1 MRVSLKSIFLC
12 QTSCLDPYEN
22 LALEQ
27 VLLEYCPEGCCILY
41 LWQNQNTVVIGRN
54 QNPWRECRLELLQQ
68 EHGALARRLSGGG
81 AVFHDVGNLNFT
93 FLTTAGGYDLSK
105 QMSVIQQA
113 CRSLGI
119 AAECSGRNDILA
131 EGRKFSGNAFYQS
144 QGKAYHHGTLLVDAD
159 FSKLQRYL
167 SPSKAKMQAKGVAS
181 VQSRVINL
189 RELAPSLDCNTMG
202 QAMAAAFAQV
212 YGLQPEIL
220 EPNCFAGGKLD
231 SLRHKNG
238 SWEWLYGTTL
248 PFSIACEQRFDW
260 GELQLQLAVQSGV
273 VQAVKAYTDA
283 MDWQIA
289 GQLEKALP
297 GTPFT
302 TEAVAESMRKAFGPE
317 SDMGRQITDL
327 LIQQM

>member
-1 MRVSLKSIFLC
+1 MKSIFLC
-12 QTSCLDPYEN
+12 ETACLNPYEN

-27 VLLEYCPEGCCILY
+27 VLLEYCPEDSCILY

-54 QNPWRECRLELLQQ
+54 QNPWRECRLELLRQ
-68 EHGALARRLSGGG
+68 EQGMLARRLSGGG

-105 QMSVIQQA
+105 QMSVIEQA

-119 AAECSGRNDILA
+119 AAERSGRNDILA

-159 FSKLQRYL
+159 FDKLQRYL
-167 SPSKAKMQAKGVAS
+167 SPSKAKMQAKGVSS

-189 RELAPSLDCNTMG
+189 RQLVPGLNCKMMG
-202 QAMAAAFAQV
+202 QAMADAFAQV
-212 YGLQPEIL
+212 YGLTPAVLDPER
-220 EPNCFAGGKLD
+220 FAGEKLET
-231 SLRHKNG
+231 LRLKNG

-260 GELQLQLAVQSGV
+260 GELQLQLEVQSGAV
-273 VQAVKAYTDA
+273 KAVKAYTDA

-289 GQLEKALP
+289 GQIEAALP
-297 GTPFT
+297 GTVFSPA
-302 TEAVAESMRKAFGPE
+302 EVAASLEKAFAATPE
-317 SDMGRQITDL
+317 MGIQIARL
-327 LIQQM
+327 LIEQM